1 MNHHH
6 LSYQPLFNFSL
17 PTAFVIHGYRPTGA
31 PPVWVDHIVQLL
43 SEQEDMNILVVDWN
57 RGAANLNYF
66 TAVANTRQAANN
78 LTGFILSM
86 QVCGGGVI
94 ACFL

>member
-1 MNHHH
+1 
-6 LSYQPLFNFSL
+6 
-17 PTAFVIHGYRPTGA
+17 
-31 PPVWVDHIVQLL
+31 
-43 SEQEDMNILVVDWN
+43 MNILVVDWN

-86 QVCGGGVI
+86 QVCVCVWWEWDI
-94 ACFL
+94 ARFL